1 MLVGVNAEGEVT
13 EWNQSAERATGVLEE
28 DAVGRSFVELFP
40 EYEPQMD
47 DMREAIHRHVPVRIE
62 RLATEAAGETHYA
75 DVMIYPLLANGVTG
89 AVIRVDDI
97 TDRVRIEQMMVE
109 AEKMMSV
116 GGLAA
121 GMAHEINN
129 PLSGVLQSCQ
139 NIRRRLS
146 ERLPANQQIAAEL
159 GLDLVQVQCYLQQ
172 RGIMDFLGGIKDAAS
187 RASRIVADMLSFS
200 RRSETELVAMRL
212 DLLLDSVVR
221 LAENE
226 YDLKKRYD
234 FKQIEIVRDYDAEL
248 PACRCD
254 ATEIEQVFLNLIKNA
269 AQAMADDGEL
279 THRITL
285 RTRRDGD
292 YAQIEVEDN
301 GPGMDETTCQRVF
314 EPFFTT
320 KPAGVGTGL
329 GLSVCYFIVT
339 EQHKGTLSVIATP
352 DKGARFIIRLPLG
365 REQESTLP

>member
-1 MLVGVNAEGEVT
+1 MYL
-13 EWNQSAERATGVLEE
+13 L
-28 DAVGRSFVELFP
+28 
-40 EYEPQMD
+40 
-47 DMREAIHRHVPVRIE
+47 VPV
-62 RLATEAAGETHYA
+62 
-75 DVMIYPLLANGVTG
+75 MILF
-89 AVIRVDDI
+89 
-97 TDRVRIEQMMVE
+97 
-109 AEKMMSV
+109 
-116 GGLAA
+116 
-121 GMAHEINN
+121 
-129 PLSGVLQSCQ
+129 SC
-139 NIRRRLS
+139 
-146 ERLPANQQIAAEL
+146 
-159 GLDLVQVQCYLQQ
+159 
-172 RGIMDFLGGIKDAAS
+172 

-234 FKQIEIVRDYDAEL
+234 FKQIEIVRDYDNEL